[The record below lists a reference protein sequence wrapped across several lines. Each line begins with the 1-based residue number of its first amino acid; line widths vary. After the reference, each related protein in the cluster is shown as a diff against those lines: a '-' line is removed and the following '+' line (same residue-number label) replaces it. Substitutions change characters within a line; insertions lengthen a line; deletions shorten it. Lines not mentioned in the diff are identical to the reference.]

1 MVALGAEDTGDPAYG
16 EKRGTPCAAAPRVTA
31 MLRPE
36 DREPGPHE
44 LVNDAGGV
52 IARIDIADRIDWLQA
67 DVPWIAD
74 GLDRRALAVQLVR
87 LFEGMR
93 VSTAD
98 EELTAALVGEGG
110 TVARRG
116 TQLSYD
122 AGAAPPPREWLDRS
136 ERDGVRL
143 ADYRPIDEEI
153 ASAWMAAYP
162 PTHPDHDAALLDV
175 ADAVADLRTVRTGTV
190 TGLFSEDAS
199 ALALGPSGEVLGG
212 IMVTLMRPN
221 PYWDGP
227 WVPDLFV
234 RPDAQRRG
242 IGERLVRYA
251 VAAVAA
257 SGEKGLA
264 LSVTDGNPARLVY
277 DRVGFVPGI
286 SVTSI
291 TIPPPVT

>member
-1 MVALGAEDTGDPAYG
+1 MVAMGREDTGHPAYG
-16 EKRGTPCAAAPRVTA
+16 EKRGTPCAAAPSVAA
-31 MLRPE
+31 MLRPD

-44 LVNDAGGV
+44 LVDDAGATA
-52 IARIDIADRIDWLQA
+52 ARIDIADRIDWLQA
-67 DVPWIAD
+67 DVSWIAD
-74 GLDRRALAVQLVR
+74 DLDRTQLARELTAL
-87 LFEGMR
+87 FGGMR
-93 VSTAD
+93 VATTD
-98 EELTAALVGEGG
+98 PDLTAALVAGGG

-116 TQLSYD
+116 TQLEYD
-122 AGAAPPPREWLDRS
+122 VAAAPPPAEWLERG

-143 ADYRPIDEEI
+143 ADYRPIDDEI

-162 PTHPDHDAALLDV
+162 PSHPDHDAALLDV
-175 ADAVADLRTVRTGTV
+175 ADAVADLRTVRSGTV
-190 TGLFSEDAS
+190 TGVFSEDAS
-199 ALALGPSGEVLGG
+199 ALALGLSGEVLGG

-251 VAAVAA
+251 VAAIAA
-257 SGEKGLA
+257 AGEKGLA

-277 DRVGFVPGI
+277 DRVGFVPG
-286 SVTSI
+286 VAFTSI
-291 TIPPPVT
+291 TIPS